1 MLCHAVQTQQKYA
14 IDAMELAYVKHVTE
28 TVFLQLVTTLQGNGK
43 THSVIFVGLVE
54 NVQSVEVLD
63 GLMINNTH

>member
-1 MLCHAVQTQQKYA
+1 
-14 IDAMELAYVKHVTE
+14 MELAYVKHVTE

-43 THSVIFVGLVE
+43 THSVIVVELVE